1 MHVRVRLD
9 GAEPRR
15 WQIALLER
23 IAATPGIRAVS
34 IDAAQVPN
42 GWPDTVELLFR
53 LEALIHRLPRIGSE
67 RLPPTALDRWRRQ
80 DAWPDL
86 TIDLCGDLPAGP

>member
-23 IAATPGIRAVS
+23 IAAMAGIRTVGV
-34 IDAAQVPN
+34 DAAPVPN
-42 GWPDTVELLFR
+42 GWPDTVADR
-53 LEALIHRLPRIGSE
+53 LGAPAADRPRSMAAAGRQGRSDDRPVRRL
-67 RLPPTALDRWRRQ
+67 TRRAQ
-80 DAWPDL
+80 HLASGL
-86 TIDLCGDLPAGP
+86 